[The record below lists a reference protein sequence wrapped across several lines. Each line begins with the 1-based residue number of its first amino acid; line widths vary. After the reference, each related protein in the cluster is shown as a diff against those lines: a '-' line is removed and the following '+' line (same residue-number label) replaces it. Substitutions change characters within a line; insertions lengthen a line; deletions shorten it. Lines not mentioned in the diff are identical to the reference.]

1 MKTFGYTM
9 RDKAGALKRGSLQAL
24 DRQEALQKIRSM
36 GGTPVTVTEGG
47 SPKASF
53 VWQPAWTRAACMLG
67 VGVALLAGVAF
78 WLQRPRA
85 PRAAPIPARPSAHT
99 PAAHTPA
106 APVVPSRSPGGT
118 DNPDSAVA
126 PRTPS
131 ARRSLP
137 SLPIRPPDSTGRAG
151 PGPAARSTPDDPEP
165 APPARPAPF
174 KTATEQLL
182 SMMAS
187 VPPGVQMPP
196 LPVPENLDE
205 DFSRARTNVLEIYDA
220 DNDKMTGAIETVA
233 WAKVDLDAL
242 VEQGWKPDAI
252 LRELARNHNEEAH
265 LRSNVSTVLKKMVE
279 EEKLSKAEL
288 MQELLQV
295 NTELAERGLPEITLE
310 ELDVEDE

>member
-1 MKTFGYTM
+1 
-9 RDKAGALKRGSLQAL
+9 
-24 DRQEALQKIRSM
+24 
-36 GGTPVTVTEGG
+36 
-47 SPKASF
+47 
-53 VWQPAWTRAACMLG
+53 
-67 VGVALLAGVAF
+67 
-78 WLQRPRA
+78 
-85 PRAAPIPARPSAHT
+85 
-99 PAAHTPA
+99 
-106 APVVPSRSPGGT
+106 
-118 DNPDSAVA
+118 
-126 PRTPS
+126 
-131 ARRSLP
+131 
-137 SLPIRPPDSTGRAG
+137 
-151 PGPAARSTPDDPEP
+151 
-165 APPARPAPF
+165 
-174 KTATEQLL
+174 
-182 SMMAS
+182 MMAS

>member
-1 MKTFGYTM
+1 
-9 RDKAGALKRGSLQAL
+9 
-24 DRQEALQKIRSM
+24 
-36 GGTPVTVTEGG
+36 
-47 SPKASF
+47 
-53 VWQPAWTRAACMLG
+53 
-67 VGVALLAGVAF
+67 
-78 WLQRPRA
+78 
-85 PRAAPIPARPSAHT
+85 
-99 PAAHTPA
+99 
-106 APVVPSRSPGGT
+106 
-118 DNPDSAVA
+118 
-126 PRTPS
+126 
-131 ARRSLP
+131 
-137 SLPIRPPDSTGRAG
+137 
-151 PGPAARSTPDDPEP
+151 
-165 APPARPAPF
+165 
-174 KTATEQLL
+174 
-182 SMMAS
+182 
-187 VPPGVQMPP
+187 
-196 LPVPENLDE
+196 DE

>member
-78 WLQRPRA
+78 WLQRPRG
-85 PRAAPIPARPSAHT
+85 APIPARPSAHT

-106 APVVPSRSPGGT
+106 APVVPSPSPGGA
-118 DNPDSAVA
+118 DSPDSAAA
-126 PRTPS
+126 PRPPA
-131 ARRSLP
+131 ARPSLP
-137 SLPIRPPDSTGRAG
+137 SLPIQPPDSTGRAG

-174 KTATEQLL
+174 QSVTEQVLAIVA
-182 SMMAS
+182 SM
-187 VPPGVQMPP
+187 PPGVEIPPMPE
-196 LPVPENLDE
+196 LHGMEN
-205 DFSRARTNVLEIYDA
+205 DFAKAATNTLVVFDTDGEELA
-220 DNDKMTGAIETVA
+220 HRLETVA
-233 WAKVDLDAL
+233 WSKIEMSELIEKGWKADEVLKSL
-242 VEQGWKPDAI
+242 VEQ
-252 LRELARNHNEEAH
+252 HNEEAN
-265 LRSNVSTVLKKMVE
+265 LRSAASLALKKMVDDGQLTAPALKNE
-279 EEKLSKAEL
+279 LKLINAEL
-288 MQELLQV
+288 
-295 NTELAERGLPEITLE
+295 TERGLPEITFS
-310 ELDVEDE
+310 ELGVAEP